1 MAVQLL
7 QEDDFSE
14 CSLGVCG
21 VLESIKVLL
30 QCNNVFSLLIN
41 SFPHNTIR
49 SLAYI
54 EVSYHSIEN

>member
-14 CSLGVCG
+14 SSLGVCG

-30 QCNNVFSLLIN
+30 QSNNVFSLLVN
-41 SFPHNTIR
+41 SLPHNTIS

-54 EVSYHSIEN
+54 Q